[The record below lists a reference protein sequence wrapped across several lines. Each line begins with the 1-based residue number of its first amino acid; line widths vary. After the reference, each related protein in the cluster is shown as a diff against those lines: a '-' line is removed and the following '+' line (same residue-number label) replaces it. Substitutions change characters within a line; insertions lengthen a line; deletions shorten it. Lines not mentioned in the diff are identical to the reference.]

1 MLRLGILSDT
11 HGLLRP
17 QVSDLLADS
26 DFILHGGDV
35 GDPAILE
42 QLRAIAP
49 VWAVRGNT
57 DTSPPLTAL
66 PFTVTEEL
74 EDPEEPSSAR
84 LGLFMVH
91 RQEDVPPDWLRGPLS
106 SGPRSSDSRLIVF
119 GHSHRPELE
128 WRGRSLLLNPGACGH
143 PRFTLP
149 LTVARVT
156 FRQGRIEPEI
166 LTVPRD

>member
-1 MLRLGILSDT
+1 MVRLGILSDT

-17 QVSDLLADS
+17 EVPDLLAGS

-35 GDPAILE
+35 GDPAIL
-42 QLRAIAP
+42 QRLGRIAP

-74 EDPEEPSSAR
+74 EDDEGPSSTTLR
-84 LGLFMVH
+84 IFMVH
-91 RQEDVPPDWLRGPLS
+91 RQEDVAREWLRGPQPA
-106 SGPRSSDSRLIVF
+106 GPRLIVF

-128 WRGRSLLLNPGACGH
+128 WRGRCLLLNPGACGH

-156 FRQGRIEPEI
+156 FQQGRIEPEI
-166 LTVPRD
+166 LTVPRT